1 MTKEEQQ
8 RAIRELAAE
17 RRELIAEQSG
27 VQPRLDL
34 ETLRLDHGAHPSFE
48 AGHCLMEAVAFF
60 AGEPHSDAP
69 KCVSPYL
76 RAFGIR
82 LNDRATAERRQD
94 LVRFVPLVV
103 GTAGDGLDEV
113 RRWMAADHVARVSL
127 PRHLDSAGLPELAAE
142 LRSLPQVLDRDT
154 WRPAQEAIRRARDA
168 AWALRDERWAPV
180 RQAVRD
186 AVTKALADRADADA
200 DAAGSDESCLDVAA
214 GSFRAQDQAVVL
226 ASNLRLRDPASPHTS
241 CISDRPLV
249 GDVKSEASGC

>member
-127 PRHLDSAGLPELAAE
+127 PRHLDSARFFAAFALSAGAALVVTGVAALLLGASIWSMLAVA
-142 LRSLPQVLDRDT
+142 LV
-154 WRPAQEAIRRARDA
+154 A
-168 AWALRDERWAPV
+168 AAFVSA
-180 RQAVRD
+180 
-186 AVTKALADRADADA
+186 AVTR
-200 DAAGSDESCLDVAA
+200 
-214 GSFRAQDQAVVL
+214 
-226 ASNLRLRDPASPHTS
+226 
-241 CISDRPLV
+241 
-249 GDVKSEASGC
+249 